1 MSTRNKM
8 LLCAACIALIINIVT
23 DVIDFDFDFANVV
36 QTICGVIVLMCQL
49 VLFVSIDSS
58 PNGVKQGSLIVN
70 DADEVYLVLD
80 EDISELRKKAH
91 VDLSVYLSHSS

>member
-1 MSTRNKM
+1 M
-8 LLCAACIALIINIVT
+8 LLCAICIALIIISIVT
-23 DVIDFDFDFANVV
+23 DVIDFDFANVT
-36 QTICGVIVLMCQL
+36 QTICGVVVLLCLL

-58 PNGVKQGSLIVN
+58 VSGTGDGSLIVN

-80 EDISELRKKAH
+80 KDISELRNKSH

>member
-8 LLCAACIALIINIVT
+8 LLCAVCIALIVISIVT
-23 DVIDFDFDFANVV
+23 DVIDFDFANVT
-36 QTICGVIVLMCQL
+36 QTICGIVVLLCLL

-58 PNGVKQGSLIVN
+58 SDRVKDGSLIVN

-80 EDISELRKKAH
+80 KDISELRKKS
-91 VDLSVYLSHSS
+91 DINLSVYLSHSS

>member
-1 MSTRNKM
+1 MNTRNKM
-8 LLCAACIALIINIVT
+8 LLCAVCIALVVISIVT
-23 DVIDFDFDFANVV
+23 DVIDFDFANVT
-36 QTICGVIVLMCQL
+36 QTICGVVVLLCQL

-58 PNGVKQGSLIVN
+58 TNGARQGSLIIN

-80 EDISELRKKAH
+80 KDISELRKMSH